1 MKIGIL
7 TFYCSDN
14 YGAML
19 QAYGLMNFVK
29 KINSTNLAE
38 LDYEETDIFKSVEY
52 GNNKI
57 RIKQKEKRGNE

>member
-29 KINSTNLAE
+29 K
-38 LDYEETDIFKSVEY
+38 
-52 GNNKI
+52 NKFRCRNCTLCTLLFGWPTLVYTI
-57 RIKQKEKRGNE
+57 LSF